1 MKKKIIQHKFND
13 WLPLKSEIGADGKAI
28 PHFEDNGG
36 KYKDRIFP
44 QFTLANIKKRFNR
57 QIFLNELV
65 KYNSLKKNHYYKD
78 IILALIKAL
87 NADEELKW
95 AFEYDEI
102 LPEYDIITSLYTSG
116 SIFNN
121 LDKDLNFITI
131 FRCTS
136 VILELSESFE
146 TCFGLLSSKK
156 DKKNFL
162 IKYSSNRDG
171 STNCYLIKEFKYKG
185 FVKEISKIVNK
196 EIIKEIKIIAP
207 DNIILNKDYKFEIE
221 KILKILKPL
230 TKKKREDF
238 LIFVSADDEDY
249 EEKQEQQKLTGT
261 YIYILT
267 PQQIKKQI
275 SEYKMNGSIMF
286 SFPIKRGKPDLSAD
300 SKLHYSSKITIKA
313 NHFI

>member
-102 LPEYDIITSLYTSG
+102 LPEYDIITPLYTSG

-146 TCFGLLSSKK
+146 TCFGLLSSK
-156 DKKNFL
+156 
-162 IKYSSNRDG
+162 I
-171 STNCYLIKEFKYKG
+171 TN
-185 FVKEISKIVNK
+185 
-196 EIIKEIKIIAP
+196 
-207 DNIILNKDYKFEIE
+207 
-221 KILKILKPL
+221 PL
-230 TKKKREDF
+230 
-238 LIFVSADDEDY
+238 
-249 EEKQEQQKLTGT
+249 
-261 YIYILT
+261 
-267 PQQIKKQI
+267 
-275 SEYKMNGSIMF
+275 
-286 SFPIKRGKPDLSAD
+286 
-300 SKLHYSSKITIKA
+300 
-313 NHFI
+313 